1 MKGLDRPRW
10 PQTTRTRPQT
20 SVPVPPGGR
29 AFRRRRTN
37 SRRTRHGAWCRTPR
51 AAADGS
57 LYSWPDGELVTPDKL
72 AAWLKEDILLRR
84 VASPQKKP
92 RARGKGKGKG
102 KAVQLRRQLEQEQLE
117 AAALAEAESLAEAL
131 EVPLAEAAELLAD
144 DREGY
149 VPPTALAPAAADLAE
164 GSLLT
169 RGTIDAYIAAVI
181 ELWRLQ
187 VAHGNANTENPR
199 GAAVRGFLE
208 QRGRQRGK
216 HDRASFKD
224 RGTDGIQAG
233 YSPDEWLRVQD
244 LLLSGAAYMPQNL
257 RTRVD
262 LLFGH
267 YYLLRGENRR
277 KMELADL
284 SLLDYPSSE
293 GPTPCGCL
301 VTLLRDGKLNKT
313 AKKEF
318 MGALR
323 HKDPLFCTQGAL
335 AQLFF
340 WRWHVAGE
348 PSPSFRRRQD
358 WYRIKVLVGR
368 DREQELSYP
377 TQLQETWR
385 I

>member
-1 MKGLDRPRW
+1 MAADDSYTAADERARAARRAGLQAKKDEQPANTARSYAAKQREW
-10 PQTTRTRPQT
+10 K
-20 SVPVPPGGR
+20 
-29 AFRRRRTN
+29 
-37 SRRTRHGAWCRTPR
+37 AWCRTPR

-84 VASPQKKP
+84 VAPPQKKP

-199 GAAVRGFLE
+199 GAA
-208 QRGRQRGK
+208 
-216 HDRASFKD
+216 
-224 RGTDGIQAG
+224 
-233 YSPDEWLRVQD
+233 
-244 LLLSGAAYMPQNL
+244 
-257 RTRVD
+257 
-262 LLFGH
+262 
-267 YYLLRGENRR
+267 
-277 KMELADL
+277 
-284 SLLDYPSSE
+284 
-293 GPTPCGCL
+293 
-301 VTLLRDGKLNKT
+301 
-313 AKKEF
+313 
-318 MGALR
+318 
-323 HKDPLFCTQGAL
+323 
-335 AQLFF
+335 
-340 WRWHVAGE
+340 
-348 PSPSFRRRQD
+348 
-358 WYRIKVLVGR
+358 
-368 DREQELSYP
+368 
-377 TQLQETWR
+377 
-385 I
+385 

>member
-1 MKGLDRPRW
+1 M
-10 PQTTRTRPQT
+10 
-20 SVPVPPGGR
+20 
-29 AFRRRRTN
+29 
-37 SRRTRHGAWCRTPR
+37 PR
-51 AAADGS
+51 AAADGL

-84 VASPQKKP
+84 VAPLQKKP

-102 KAVQLRRQLEQEQLE
+102 KAVQLRRQLKQEQLE

-144 DREGY
+144 DRKGY
-149 VPPTALAPAAADLAE
+149 VPPTALAPAAADLTE

-199 GAAVRGFLE
+199 GAAVQGFLE
-208 QRGRQRGK
+208 
-216 HDRASFKD
+216 
-224 RGTDGIQAG
+224 IQAG

-277 KMELADL
+277 KIELADL
-284 SLLDYPSSE
+284 SLLDYPSLE
-293 GPTPCGCL
+293 GLTPCGCL
-301 VTLLRDGKLNKT
+301 ITLLRDGKLNKT

-318 MGALR
+318 IGALR

-340 WRWHVAGE
+340 WRWYVAGE

-368 DREQELSYP
+368 DREQELSYQ
-377 TQLQETWR
+377 TQLQET
-385 I
+385 